1 MSTFMSTFD
10 RWATGDR
17 SVIRIVYRYCVYR
30 CNIHRVVETENQ
42 PLMYIGVHVVYM
54 LSYLC
59 TQVLEINLRVQ
70 TVCL

>member
-1 MSTFMSTFD
+1 MISIM
-10 RWATGDR
+10 
-17 SVIRIVYRYCVYR
+17 YLYCVYR

-70 TVCL
+70 TMYVARHVLAYAASTIYV